1 MIDRRVRYSKDKA
14 DFVGKLVY
22 SDESK
27 TAPFKQKSDAL
38 AFAAALGLK
47 RDRKTTLGNSYAEPI
62 RLSVFEGQGYDILIN
77 LIALHEKEDPKL
89 LSNSPAD
96 VDHRVTIFEEYA
108 NGGLEILMQELSG
121 VVDITESILLLVNSE
136 RQRTHEELKTFDL
149 SSLI

>member
-1 MIDRRVRYSKDKA
+1 MIDRRVRYPKDKA

-27 TAPFKQKSDAL
+27 TAPFKQKSDVL

-47 RDRKTTLGNSYAEPI
+47 RDRRTPIGNTYAEPI
-62 RLSVFEGQGYDILIN
+62 RFGVFEGQGYDILVN

-89 LSNSPAD
+89 LSNSPEE
-96 VDHRVTIFEEYA
+96 VDHRVTIFEEYG

-121 VVDITESILLLVNSE
+121 VVDITETILLLVNSE
-136 RQRTHEELKTFDL
+136 RHRTPEELKTFDL

>member
-1 MIDRRVRYSKDKA
+1 MIDRRVRYPKDKA

-27 TAPFKQKSDAL
+27 TAPFKQKSDVL

-47 RDRKTTLGNSYAEPI
+47 KDRKTPLGNSFAEPI
-62 RLSVFEGQGYDILIN
+62 RLGVFEGQGYDILIN

-96 VDHRVTIFEEYA
+96 VEHRVSIFEEYA

-121 VVDITESILLLVNSE
+121 AVDITETILLLVNSE
-136 RQRTHEELKTFDL
+136 RTRTPEELKTFNL
-149 SSLI
+149 SSLV

>member
-1 MIDRRVRYSKDKA
+1 MIDRRVRYTKDKA

-22 SDESK
+22 SEESK

-62 RLSVFEGQGYDILIN
+62 RLSVFEGQYDILIN

-136 RQRTHEELKTFDL
+136 RHRTPEELKTFDL

>member
-1 MIDRRVRYSKDKA
+1 MIDKRVRYSKGKA

-62 RLSVFEGQGYDILIN
+62 RLSVFEGQYDILIN

-136 RQRTHEELKTFDL
+136 RHRTPEELKTFDL